1 VKAKID
7 ELETNI
13 KIKNISDLYRGRSDI
28 KEGYQARTNRVK
40 DEKGN
45 LVTDSH
51 SFFLARWRNHFC
63 QLFNAH
69 GVSDVRQTEI
79 HKAEPL
85 VPDPSAFEV
94 EMAIEKL
101 KGHKSAG
108 IY

>member
-1 VKAKID
+1 M
-7 ELETNI
+7 NS
-13 KIKNISDLYRGRSDI
+13 KIKKYQRLLQDI
-28 KEGYQARTNRVK
+28 IDFKEGYQPRTNVVK
-40 DEKGN
+40 DEKGD
-45 LVTDSH
+45 LVTDSY
-51 SFFLARWRNHFC
+51 SFLARWRNHFC

-85 VPDPSAFEV
+85 MHDRSALEV

-101 KGHKSAG
+101 KGHKSPG